1 MECYS
6 AKKTETL
13 VYATTW
19 IYLKN
24 IFSERRHTQK
34 VTHCRYMNTLIIRV
48 KADMW
53 VPKPGRRRGA
63 GEKLNGHRVSFGGDG
78 NILKL
83 NRRDCIHSEMC

>member
-24 IFSERRHTQK
+24 IFSERRQTQK

-53 VPKPGRRRGA
+53 VPKPGRRG
-63 GEKLNGHRVSFGGDG
+63 GQEKSLTGIEFPLGVMEIF
-78 NILKL
+78 
-83 NRRDCIHSEMC
+83 